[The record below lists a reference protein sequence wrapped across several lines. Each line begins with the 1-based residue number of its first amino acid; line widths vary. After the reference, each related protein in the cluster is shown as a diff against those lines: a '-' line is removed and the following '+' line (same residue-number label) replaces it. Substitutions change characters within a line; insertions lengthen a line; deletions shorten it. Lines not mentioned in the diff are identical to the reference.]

1 MKKHHL
7 ILLREGVIVPEW
19 IPFPVVFVPLCRS
32 KMFICGKQ
40 EKMDREQ
47 GKSNR
52 CRKMKYIIFK

>member
-40 EKMDREQ
+40 EKMDTEQ
-47 GKSNR
+47 DSQTDAEK
-52 CRKMKYIIFK
+52 